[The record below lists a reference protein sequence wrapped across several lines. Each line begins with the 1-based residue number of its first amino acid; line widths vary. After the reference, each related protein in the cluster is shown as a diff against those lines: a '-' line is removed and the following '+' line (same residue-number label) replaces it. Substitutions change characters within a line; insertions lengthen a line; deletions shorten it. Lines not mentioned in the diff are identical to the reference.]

1 MAEQSLPKSFK
12 PLLGTEEANLDDKGR
27 ILVSKK
33 KRERLGDG
41 FTLVQSKLGCLAAYP
56 KEIWDRLMNEHFGFG
71 ISNDG
76 RMDYGRLMFGTA
88 EDELKFDAQGRMVV
102 PQKLR
107 DAAKL
112 KDKVLLIGCGER
124 VEFWSA
130 SEWEKYNEFPAEYG
144 KDRRAAMEQAHDR
157 MRSVGQ

>member
-1 MAEQSLPKSFK
+1 MAEQSLPKTFK

-41 FTLVQSKLGCLAAYP
+41 FTLVQTKLGCLAAYP
-56 KEIWDRLMNEHFGFG
+56 KEIWDRLMSEHFGFG

-88 EDELKFDAQGRMVV
+88 EDELKFDAQGQLYICDSCRYRLQVY
-102 PQKLR
+102 R
-107 DAAKL
+107 
-112 KDKVLLIGCGER
+112 R
-124 VEFWSA
+124 V
-130 SEWEKYNEFPAEYG
+130 Y
-144 KDRRAAMEQAHDR
+144 
-157 MRSVGQ
+157 

>member
-1 MAEQSLPKSFK
+1 
-12 PLLGTEEANLDDKGR
+12 
-27 ILVSKK
+27 
-33 KRERLGDG
+33 
-41 FTLVQSKLGCLAAYP
+41 
-56 KEIWDRLMNEHFGFG
+56 
-71 ISNDG
+71 
-76 RMDYGRLMFGTA
+76 MFGTA

-130 SEWEKYNEFPAEYG
+130 AEWDEYNKYPDVFGRE
-144 KDRRAAMEQAHDR
+144 RRTAMEQAHDR